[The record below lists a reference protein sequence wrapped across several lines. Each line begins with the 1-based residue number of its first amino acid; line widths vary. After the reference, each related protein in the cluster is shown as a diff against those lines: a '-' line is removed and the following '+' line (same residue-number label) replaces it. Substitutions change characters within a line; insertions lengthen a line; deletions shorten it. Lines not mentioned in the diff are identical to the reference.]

1 MTQWLIMKV
10 KKVAG
15 KSAEMA
21 QKYKKDGLKIN
32 TSKTSFMVSS
42 KEKVTTKG
50 VDCNNVELE

>member
-1 MTQWLIMKV
+1 MKV

-32 TSKTSFMVSS
+32 TGKSSFMVSS
-42 KEKVTTKG
+42 KEKVITKG